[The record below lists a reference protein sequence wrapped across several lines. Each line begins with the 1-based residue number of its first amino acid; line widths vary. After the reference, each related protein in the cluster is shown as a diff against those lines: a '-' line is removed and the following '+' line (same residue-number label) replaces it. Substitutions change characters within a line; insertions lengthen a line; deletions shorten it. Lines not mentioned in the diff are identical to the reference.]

1 MNREFLEAQ
10 GLSKEVIDKV
20 MVEHGKSIQAEQL
33 KAKEVKEQAEKDLKE
48 AQSTITKMQKASD
61 DAEKSQKLADDYKEK
76 YETAAK
82 ERDDIQRSSAIK
94 EALIVNGANE
104 KYYSTLSGLLGED
117 VSLDSVN
124 GEVAKLKASHG
135 ELFQAAQPADK
146 SKPGYQIIDNKLKTG
161 ETPGTMTK
169 DDILAIKDK
178 RERQQKIAQNL
189 DLFN

>member
-61 DAEKSQKLADDYKEK
+61 DAEKSQKLADEYKEK
-76 YETAAK
+76 YEAAAK

-104 KYYSTLSGLLGED
+104 KYYSTLSSLIGED
-117 VSLDSVN
+117 IALDNVTE
-124 GEVAKLKASHG
+124 EVAKYKETHS
-135 ELFQAAQPADK
+135 ELFQKSQSSDS
-146 SKPGYQIIDNKLKTG
+146 SKPGYQIIDNRLKEG
-161 ETPGTMTK
+161 AEPAGWTK
-169 DDILAIKDK
+169 DKIMAIVDTK
-178 RERQQKIAQNL
+178 ERQRKISEHK
-189 DLFN
+189 DLFK